1 MKKRKFLLYFTYSL
15 KVHKNGDKMMK
26 KLMIASLLTAAA
38 IFTACEETDDV
49 TSCEVRVLG
58 VRAVCMEASD
68 DSYIRSECLDI
79 ADNSMNLGEGIV
91 GTGCPGGAKKICD
104 VEADGVSLTAY
115 FYTPDDAS
123 ASCDELLSDEE
134 DEDDYGFT
142 PDDDEYYMKAIK
154 KAAKK

>member
-1 MKKRKFLLYFTYSL
+1 MKKF
-15 KVHKNGDKMMK
+15 
-26 KLMIASLLTAAA
+26 MIASLLTAAA
-38 IFTACEETDDV
+38 LFTACETTDDV
-49 TSCEVRVLG
+49 TSCEVKVLG

-68 DSYIRSECLDI
+68 DAYIRSECKDI
-79 ADNSMNLGEGIV
+79 ADNSMGLGEGVI
-91 GTGCPGGAKKICD
+91 GTGCPGGAKKTCD
-104 VEADGVSLTAY
+104 VEADGVSGTAY
-115 FYTPDDAS
+115 FYTSDAAS